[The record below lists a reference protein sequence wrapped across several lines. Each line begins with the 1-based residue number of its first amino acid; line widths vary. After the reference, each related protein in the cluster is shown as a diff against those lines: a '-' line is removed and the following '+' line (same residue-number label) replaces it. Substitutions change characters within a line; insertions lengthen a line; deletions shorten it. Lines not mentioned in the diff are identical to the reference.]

1 MIRLSYKP
9 GLLTQEVNLTVEDD
23 CITFE
28 QGSEKQQLAYQDI
41 VKIRYWAISAQQT
54 RFTGLDLSGSGAN
67 EIRIRM
73 NFAEPQV
80 EESATFNVF
89 QSILAEVLEAI
100 LVNRPDL
107 KVELGQK
114 DWVNWTIFLMGVCLI
129 FLAIGLPIIGF
140 VDGKGDRLTNALM
153 PLFLAGVV
161 GAGMCWSF
169 RPWQKRI
176 LLDIDVVLLTFG
188 RGPLAEK
195 MKKQRKPKVETDG

>member
-89 QSILAEVLEAI
+89 QSILAELLEAI

-114 DWVNWTIFLMGVCLI
+114 DWVNWTIFLM
-129 FLAIGLPIIGF
+129 
-140 VDGKGDRLTNALM
+140 
-153 PLFLAGVV
+153 GVV